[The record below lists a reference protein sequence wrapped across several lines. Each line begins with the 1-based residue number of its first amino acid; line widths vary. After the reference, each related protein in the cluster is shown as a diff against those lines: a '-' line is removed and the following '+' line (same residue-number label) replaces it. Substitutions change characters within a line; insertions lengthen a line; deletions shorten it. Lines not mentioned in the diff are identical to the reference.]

1 MQNMQH
7 YYDFSGQK
15 FGYPLSLSI
24 NSFKRQVFSRQ
35 SSLEISYVL
44 KGAYEAVTEHFTAG
58 IKEHELVIVAPND
71 IHMIRQMDNDKSV
84 ILTLHI
90 DFSRFSA
97 GMCGNIEEAFESMIC
112 TRSKNYR
119 LLCRLRNKIGE
130 LVRMLLRGESSM
142 FQMNAIM
149 MELVYIASNHRQ
161 YPVERLPLQS
171 VHHENYMKAI
181 QYIDCHF
188 SSELHSEDVAKTLSF
203 SVSYTSKL
211 FKKYTGIS
219 FVKYLAYVR
228 IRASLEALLEGK
240 DSIEQI
246 AADCGMPNS
255 KSYTAA
261 FRELYGIV
269 PSDYRKKFTQNI
281 KMNENHK
288 EQSMSFDIEQKELLE
303 HLIADTQEVLYEN
316 DGIKITQQEGHIQ
329 CRIQHELITKTT
341 ITQTDEE
348 LVMEF
353 IRK

>member
-171 VHHENYMKAI
+171 VH
-181 QYIDCHF
+181 
-188 SSELHSEDVAKTLSF
+188 
-203 SVSYTSKL
+203 SYTSKL

-228 IRASLEALLEGK
+228 IRTSLEALLEGK

>member
-1 MQNMQH
+1 M
-7 YYDFSGQK
+7 
-15 FGYPLSLSI
+15 
-24 NSFKRQVFSRQ
+24 
-35 SSLEISYVL
+35 
-44 KGAYEAVTEHFTAG
+44 
-58 IKEHELVIVAPND
+58 IVAPND

-188 SSELHSEDVAKTLSF
+188 SSELHLEDVAKTLSF

-219 FVKYLAYVR
+219 FVKYL
-228 IRASLEALLEGK
+228 
-240 DSIEQI
+240 
-246 AADCGMPNS
+246 C
-255 KSYTAA
+255 
-261 FRELYGIV
+261 
-269 PSDYRKKFTQNI
+269 QNPG
-281 KMNENHK
+281 
-288 EQSMSFDIEQKELLE
+288 FFGGL
-303 HLIADTQEVLYEN
+303 A
-316 DGIKITQQEGHIQ
+316 GG
-329 CRIQHELITKTT
+329 
-341 ITQTDEE
+341 
-348 LVMEF
+348 
-353 IRK
+353 

>member
-44 KGAYEAVTEHFTAG
+44 RGCYEAITENFTAT
-58 IKEHELVIVAPND
+58 ISEHDMVIIAPND
-71 IHMIRQMDNDKSV
+71 IHMIRQNEDSDNV

-90 DFSRFSA
+90 DFSRFA
-97 GMCGNIEEAFESMIC
+97 PAMVGDVENALESMIC
-112 TRSKNYR
+112 TRAKNYR
-119 LLCRLRNKIGE
+119 SLCRIRSKLGA
-130 LVRMLLRGESSM
+130 LVSMLLQGESSI

-149 MELVYIASNHRQ
+149 MEIICIAGNHQQ

-171 VHHENYMKAI
+171 IHHENYMKAI
-181 QYIDCHF
+181 QYIDLHYQN
-188 SSELHSEDVAKTLSF
+188 ELHLEDVAQTLSF
-203 SVSYTSKL
+203 SISYTSRL

-246 AADCGMPNS
+246 AANCGMPNS
-255 KSYTAA
+255 KSYTIA
-261 FRELYGIV
+261 FRELYGVV
-269 PSDYRKKFTQNI
+269 PSDYRKKFTHNL
-281 KMNENHK
+281 KMNENK
-288 EQSMSFDIEQKELLE
+288 RESRMIFDEEQRRLLE
-303 HLIADTQEVLYEN
+303 HLVKDTQELLYEN
-316 DGIKITQQEGHIQ
+316 DGMKIMQKDGHIL
-329 CRIQHELITKTT
+329 CHIRNGHTAKSI
-341 ITQTDEE
+341 ITQTNEE
-348 LVMEF
+348 IIVEV